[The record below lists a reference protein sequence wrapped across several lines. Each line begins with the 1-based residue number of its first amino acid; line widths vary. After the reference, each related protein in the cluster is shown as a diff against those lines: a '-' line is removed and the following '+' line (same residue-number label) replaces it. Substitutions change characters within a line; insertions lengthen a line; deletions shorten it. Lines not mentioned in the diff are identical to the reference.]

1 MNRRKNEPSLVLVL
15 DLPFRRSQLV
25 AIERDLLLLEVPP
38 VLLVHQHQVEVVLDA
53 EPVAHVLVRG
63 RQVVRRQEQP
73 HRYALPPDGRAVHD
87 LVLGDGLALVVRV
100 RPRPGALSP
109 ANLNLHV
116 LDLDPHEQ
124 EKYLTHDDIFKVVL
138 GLGVLELDVQ
148 AVLDANLHL
157 DPRTVELRRYPGVPD
172 EETKLLRHRVAV
184 RALHRDPHGVP
195 QSYVDA
201 LVRLV
206 RELDV
211 LKLERHG
218 HRRDELARRSHLSD
232 QRHEIVRVSP
242 VEVELDLAEHLDL
255 HPEVVHALARGGR
268 HVNGPGDGV
277 PVGEQREGVERSL
290 IGFHHR
296 GSLRGP
302 RGVGEVHGHGL
313 AEAEERHG
321 ESRDRPPSSEPRD
334 LPRRTARSSVG
345 PPAPHPHPTAPLGC
359 QHPEFARVYFRW

>member
-1 MNRRKNEPSLVLVL
+1 MNRRKNEPSLVLHL
-15 DLPFRRSQLV
+15 FGALTSQLV
-25 AIERDLLLLEVPP
+25 AIERDLLLLEIPP

-87 LVLGDGLALVVRV
+87 LVLGYGLALVVRV
-100 RPRPGALSP
+100 RPSARALSP

-124 EKYLTHDDIFKVVL
+124 KKYLTHDDVLEVVL
-138 GLGVLELDVQ
+138 GLGVLELYVQ

-157 DPRTVELRRYPGVPD
+157 DPRTVELRRYTRVSD
-172 EETKLLRHRVAV
+172 EEPKLLRHRVAV
-184 RALHRDPHGVP
+184 RALHRDPDRVP

-201 LVRLV
+201 LIRLV

-218 HRRDELARRSHLSD
+218 HRRGELARRRHLSH
-232 QRHEIVRVSP
+232 QRHEIVRVAP

-268 HVNGPGDGV
+268 YVNGPGDGV

-302 RGVGEVHGHGL
+302 RGVGEVHRHRL
-313 AEAEERHG
+313 AEAEERHDV
-321 ESRDRPPSSEPRD
+321 ESRDRPPGSELRMLPSRD
-334 LPRRTARSSVG
+334 GPPASKVGPPRRT
-345 PPAPHPHPTAPLGC
+345 PPRPPLAGMST
-359 QHPEFARVYFRW
+359 PRV